1 MIAKLTGRIDYIG
14 EDFLILDVHG
24 VGYRVFCSSKT
35 LSQLAV
41 RQEGVSLFIDTQVR
55 EDAIR
60 LFGLQTMEEKE
71 WYDKLVTVQGVGSK
85 VALAIL
91 SVFTPQ
97 ELSLTFAAQ
106 DAKAL
111 TRAAGVGPKLA
122 QRIVAELKGKTPL
135 SLGTPSMAS
144 VSVPNSP
151 ANEAISALVHL
162 GYGQTEVAVL
172 VSAIAAKTP
181 QATVEMLIN
190 ATLQE
195 LGKRK
200 F

>member
-24 VGYRVFCSSKT
+24 VGYRVFCSAKA
-35 LSQLAV
+35 LSQLSV
-41 RQEGVSLFIDTQVR
+41 GQEGVSLFTDTQVR

-60 LFGLQTMEEKE
+60 LFGLQSMEEKE
-71 WYDKLVTVQGVGSK
+71 WYDKLVTVQGVGAK

-91 SVFTPQ
+91 SVFSPQ
-97 ELSLTFAAQ
+97 ELSLAFAAQ

-122 QRIVAELKGKTPL
+122 QRIVSELKGKTPL
-135 SLGTPSMAS
+135 CLGGSTS
-144 VSVPNSP
+144 VSTSVPNSP
-151 ANEAISALVHL
+151 ANEAISALTHL

-172 VSAIAAKTP
+172 VSGLVAKTP
-181 QATVEMLIN
+181 DATVEVLIN
-190 ATLQE
+190 TTLKE